1 MKKLLFGLC
10 SVACFSACA
19 ASITVPYQ
27 VSSTPPGAQIF
38 VNGVSMGIAP
48 IQIELACDKRW
59 ACVAGTPCGW
69 DFIDAVYEVTANLN
83 NDTPSLSQTQRV
95 NACQLKAPPGHIHFD
110 LGSDTFAP

>member
-59 ACVAGTPCGW
+59 VCVAGIPCRW
-69 DFIDAVYEVTANLN
+69 EFDDAVYEVIAHPNEDN
-83 NDTPSLSQTQRV
+83 PGPSQTKRI
-95 NACQLKAPPGHIHFD
+95 NPCQLEVLPGNIYFE
-110 LGSDTFAP
+110 PN